1 MKKMTFVAASIVGLM
16 GFAAVMP
23 AFAADQGWYVL
34 GGAGKSTGGDNG
46 QTSLDNALTS
56 AGASG
61 FSSNLDSPTLYKLEA
76 GFQLDRNWALEG
88 GYLGSNN
95 SNYSAI
101 GGNLPGSATSSASF
115 GGWNLTGV
123 GTLPLGNGFSVLGK
137 LGVANMQESADISSG
152 GYSTSTGGSKTDL
165 TYGIGAKYDFGNG
178 VFIRAD
184 LDSYNIGNSNASS
197 RSTVGMVDIGYKF

>member
-1 MKKMTFVAASIVGLM
+1 MKNMTYVAASIAGLM
-16 GFAAVMP
+16 CFAAVSP

-34 GGAGKSTGGDNG
+34 GGAGRSTGGDNG
-46 QTSLDNALTS
+46 QTSVDNALSS
-56 AGASG
+56 AGATG

-95 SNYSAI
+95 SNYSAV
-101 GGNLPGSATSSASF
+101 GGNLSGNATSSASLS
-115 GGWNLTGV
+115 GWNLTGV
-123 GTLPLGNGFSVLGK
+123 GTLPLGNGFSLLGK
-137 LGVANMQESADISSG
+137 LGVANMQESANISG
-152 GYSTSTGGSKTDL
+152 GGFATSTSGSKTDL

-178 VFIRAD
+178 VFIRGD

-197 RSTVGMVDIGYKF
+197 RSTVGMIDIGYKF